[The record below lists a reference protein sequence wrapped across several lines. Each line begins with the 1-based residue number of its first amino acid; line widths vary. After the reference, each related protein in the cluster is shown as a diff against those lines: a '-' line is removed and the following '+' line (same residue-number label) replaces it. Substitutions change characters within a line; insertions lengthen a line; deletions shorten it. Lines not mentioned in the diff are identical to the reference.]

1 MLRRNIYT
9 LTILKECLLGPGKH
23 TRTIDFAPDIEG
35 KVDKLFTLP
44 LACFSTCYYVLNNKN
59 IKPLSSPSPSL
70 PRTVTDA
77 K

>member
-35 KVDKLFTLP
+35 KVDKLLMTP
-44 LACFSTCYYVLNNKN
+44 YAYFST
-59 IKPLSSPSPSL
+59 
-70 PRTVTDA
+70 
-77 K
+77 